1 MTHWHTHF
9 LNAQITA
16 GYAWAHKIP
25 KSQKKL
31 DAELIRFTLFKLLH
45 VF

>member
-1 MTHWHTHF
+1 MILWHTHF
-9 LNAQITA
+9 LNAQTKA

-31 DAELIRFTLFKLLH
+31 DAELIRFTFFKLLH
-45 VF
+45 LF